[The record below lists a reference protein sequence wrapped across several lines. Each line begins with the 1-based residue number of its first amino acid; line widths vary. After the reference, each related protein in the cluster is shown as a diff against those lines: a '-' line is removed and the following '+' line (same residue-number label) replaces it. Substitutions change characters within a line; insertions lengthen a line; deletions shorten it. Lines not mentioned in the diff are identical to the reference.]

1 MDLVV
6 SAHPGITKSFPK
18 APLSF
23 FHSNCC
29 MTIQDKNRRATKD
42 EVVIILSID
51 YNTQGLCVSNQSKVR
66 EASLS
71 RDSLT
76 ITLHVKPETHCSGHP
91 EQLKRRSFYPSRW
104 PTSERD
110 RTSFSNDFTSPRRM
124 LHILRRSIYA
134 CRVTI

>member
-1 MDLVV
+1 MVILMDLAV
-6 SAHPGITKSFPK
+6 SAHPGITKSFPI

-51 YNTQGLCVSNQSKVR
+51 YGTQGLCVSNQPKVR

-76 ITLHVKPETHCSGHP
+76 ITLHVKPGTHCSGHP
-91 EQLKRRSFYPSRW
+91 EQLKRRSFIHLGGQRR
-104 PTSERD
+104 SEIGPAALA
-110 RTSFSNDFTSPRRM
+110 TTSPVQDECC
-124 LHILRRSIYA
+124 IY
-134 CRVTI
+134 